1 MKIKVTPQLAV
12 PLDQGYPYLSV
23 TAPPISL
30 RADDAA
36 RLLGAT
42 IRFVEELMR
51 EGALPFVWFG
61 KRRVIY
67 HSDLI
72 AWAQKERTKQL
83 TKQRISEVA

>member
-1 MKIKVTPQLAV
+1 MKNKLIALPAVFPQNS
-12 PLDQGYPYLSV
+12 DYPSLTV

-42 IRFVEELMR
+42 IRFVEDLMR
-51 EGALPFVWFG
+51 DGVLPFVWFG
-61 KRRVIY
+61 KRKIVY
-67 HSDLI
+67 YSDLV

-83 TKQRISEVA
+83 AQRLDQAA